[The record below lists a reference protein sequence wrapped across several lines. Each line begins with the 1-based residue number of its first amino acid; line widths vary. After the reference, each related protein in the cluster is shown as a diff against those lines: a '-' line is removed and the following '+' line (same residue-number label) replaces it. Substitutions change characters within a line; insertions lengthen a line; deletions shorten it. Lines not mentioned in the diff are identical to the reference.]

1 MLQKIAKSKLMNL
14 ALAIEILG
22 VIQLNADFLS
32 TLLTPAQFGWV
43 MLTIGILIRVGRV
56 YTTVPLSEK

>member
-43 MLTIGILIRVGRV
+43 MLTIGILIRVFRV
-56 YTTVPLSEK
+56 YTTGPLSEK